1 MLSFQNKSTSVYGN
15 KLSDIRS
22 RSDTATRE
30 KDEKNQRVT
39 SKKYASFTDYIS
51 EINNAQVDN
60 AKYLH
65 VVMPLCNLVEYSKT
79 YSQISGS
86 IW

>member
-1 MLSFQNKSTSVYGN
+1 MLSFQNKSTSVDGN

-22 RSDTATRE
+22 RSDTSTRE
-30 KDEKNQRVT
+30 KDEKNQGVT